1 MCAGGEPDNEVVL
14 QAVSM
19 CNRKDEA
26 HKLSIQLSNPL
37 SIQLSIPDGERPDL
51 STRARQN
58 EAIRGAPSL
67 FRILSHHTASLSAQP
82 ISCHKTD
89 ACENGPPYITSR
101 DLFLWLC
108 RTALSPRVPRGGP
121 FGTIDEIALFFFP
134 FFASVSGSS
143 PFGPFIYPRRAF
155 LQGAVFAAFFRARVI
170 WPRRTAQRTKREP
183 VRQRLR
189 TVWMREGRERGRKE
203 ARKRESTSLLLLLL
217 LRRCPWRRQR
227 VAAVLFSPSA
237 NTAACV
243 RPPRLCTTPALLRLP
258 PKTQLVLPS
267 CLFIDASCTHG
278 CRSID
283 LFTHLTPRQK
293 RAFALVPHSTPPHRP
308 RPRQTPDQRNIPPS
322 A

>member
-1 MCAGGEPDNEVVL
+1 MVL

-67 FRILSHHTASLSAQP
+67 FRILSHHTASFSAQP

-101 DLFLWLC
+101 DLFLWFC

-134 FFASVSGSS
+134 FLL
-143 PFGPFIYPRRAF
+143 P
-155 LQGAVFAAFFRARVI
+155 FRAV
-170 WPRRTAQRTKREP
+170 PRSG
-183 VRQRLR
+183 RLFIL
-189 TVWMREGRERGRKE
+189 G
-203 ARKRESTSLLLLLL
+203 
-217 LRRCPWRRQR
+217 
-227 VAAVLFSPSA
+227 VLFCRVPFS
-237 NTAACV
+237 
-243 RPPRLCTTPALLRLP
+243 LP
-258 PKTQLVLPS
+258 
-267 CLFIDASCTHG
+267 F
-278 CRSID
+278 
-283 LFTHLTPRQK
+283 F
-293 RAFALVPHSTPPHRP
+293 VPV
-308 RPRQTPDQRNIPPS
+308 
-322 A
+322 